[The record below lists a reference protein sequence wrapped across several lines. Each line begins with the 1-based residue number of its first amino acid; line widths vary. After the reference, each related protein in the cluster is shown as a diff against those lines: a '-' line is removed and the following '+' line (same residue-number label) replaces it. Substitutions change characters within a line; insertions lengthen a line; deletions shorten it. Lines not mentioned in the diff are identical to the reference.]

1 MCYSAQIE
9 SKWKRYVRDM
19 EAQMSLPDFQKV
31 AQRRLSDP
39 GQYRLPRGFDLEFAD
54 ARTAE
59 ESAIKDLIDQYRK
72 GQVAKLEMDVFAQK
86 KRLAD
91 AERKLALK
99 ETKAAAE
106 SKRIAGTKVKQAMG
120 RLALLTDDK
129 PTADDY
135 RIFPRNYAPIILMR
149 DGEKIMVPARYLLR
163 QPGKPAFMDDKLS
176 GNYNAR
182 RDNLAKFWRQQFGAT
197 HAVMAIQSFYE
208 NVTGKDGQN
217 QVLHFNPKPAGVML
231 IACLFAE
238 WSDPN
243 TAERL
248 LSFAAVTDDPP
259 AEVSAAGH
267 DRMVIRLTPEN
278 VDRWLTPQGRSDEEL
293 QTILSER
300 QPAYYEHRVAA

>member
-19 EAQMSLPDFQKV
+19 EAQMSLPDFQDV
-31 AQRRLSDP
+31 AQRRLADP
-39 GQYRLPRGFDLEFAD
+39 SQYRLPRGFDLEFAE
-54 ARTAE
+54 AKSAE
-59 ESAIKDLIDQYRK
+59 ERAIRDLIEQYRK
-72 GQVAKLEMDVFAQK
+72 GQVARLETEIFAQK

-91 AERKLALK
+91 AERVLAVK

-120 RLALLTDDK
+120 KLALLTDDK
-129 PTADDY
+129 PHANDY
-135 RIFPRNYAPIILMR
+135 RIFPRNYAPILLMR
-149 DGEKIMVPARYLLR
+149 HGGKIMVPARYLLR

-182 RDNLAKFWRQQFGAT
+182 RDNLTKFWRQQFGAT

-217 QVLHFNPKPAGVML
+217 EVLHFNPKPAGVML

-238 WSDPN
+238 WSDPK
-243 TAERL
+243 TGEKL